1 MTRFMKKKLTVYDLL
16 KLKGVRQIH
25 EVYVNNVEEAIAAEE
40 AGIDMIC
47 TAYDMPHHGI
57 FGKLDDVKRI
67 RDAAPNTHLMSA
79 APEKSYATA
88 DEAVRAAYKLLSI
101 GCDSFYTNNSSSIIK
116 NLRKEKV
123 PVISHV
129 GLIPGHVNW
138 IGGFRAIGKNANEAI
153 QVLEHALELDDAGA
167 IGLEVEVVPPKVAEI
182 ITKKVKLLTISMGS
196 GSGCD
201 GQYLFSQDILGYN
214 TGHVP
219 RHSRIYRNFKKEFD
233 KLHVERVDAYKEF
246 IKDTEDKKFNDPKIT
261 VGIEDKEYE
270 SFLKLS
276 EKY

>member
-1 MTRFMKKKLTVYDLL
+1 MKKKLTVYDML
-16 KLKGVRQIH
+16 KLKGERQIH

-57 FGKLDDVKRI
+57 YGKLEDVKRI
-67 RDAAPNTHLMSA
+67 REAAPNTHLMSA

-101 GCDSFYTNNSSSIIK
+101 GCDSFYTNNSSNIIK

-153 QVLEHALELDDAGA
+153 GVLEHALELDDAGA

-214 TGHVP
+214 NGHVP
-219 RHSRIYRNFKKEFD
+219 RHSRIYRNFKKKFD
-233 KLHVERVDAYKEF
+233 ELHIERVNAYKEF
-246 IKDTEDKKFNDPKIT
+246 IKDTEDKNFNDPKIT

>member
-1 MTRFMKKKLTVYDLL
+1 MKNKLTVYDLL

-101 GCDSFYTNNSSSIIK
+101 GCDSFYTNNSSSIIRS
-116 NLRKEKV
+116 LRKEKV

-138 IGGFRAIGKNANEAI
+138 IGGFRAIGKNAKEAI
-153 QVLEHALELDDAGA
+153 EVLEHALELDDAGA
-167 IGLEVEVVPPKVAEI
+167 IGLEVEVVPPKVADI

-233 KLHVERVDAYKEF
+233 KLHVERVNAYKEF
-246 IKDTEDKKFNDPKIT
+246 IKDTEDKKFDDPKIT

-276 EKY
+276 DKY

>member
-1 MTRFMKKKLTVYDLL
+1 MKKKLTVYDLL

-261 VGIEDKEYE
+261 VEIEDKEYE

>member
-1 MTRFMKKKLTVYDLL
+1 MKKKLTVYDLL

-116 NLRKEKV
+116 SLRKEKV

-138 IGGFRAIGKNANEAI
+138 IGGFRAIGKNAKEAI
-153 QVLEHALELDDAGA
+153 EVLEHALELDDAGA

-233 KLHVERVDAYKEF
+233 KLHVERVNAYKEF
-246 IKDTEDKKFNDPKIT
+246 IKDTEDKKFDDPKIT

-276 EKY
+276 DKY

>member
-1 MTRFMKKKLTVYDLL
+1 MKKKLTVYDLL

-116 NLRKEKV
+116 SLRKEKV

-138 IGGFRAIGKNANEAI
+138 IGGFRAIGKNAKEAI
-153 QVLEHALELDDAGA
+153 EVLEHALELDDAGA

-219 RHSRIYRNFKKEFD
+219 RHSRIYRTFKKEFD
-233 KLHVERVDAYKEF
+233 KLHVERVNAYKEF
-246 IKDTEDKKFNDPKIT
+246 IKDTEDKKFDDPKIT

-276 EKY
+276 DKY

>member
-1 MTRFMKKKLTVYDLL
+1 MKKKLTVYDLL

-57 FGKLDDVKRI
+57 FGKLNDVKRI

-116 NLRKEKV
+116 SLRKEKV

-138 IGGFRAIGKNANEAI
+138 IGGFRAIGKNAKEAI
-153 QVLEHALELDDAGA
+153 EVLEHALELDDAGA

-219 RHSRIYRNFKKEFD
+219 RHSKIYRNFKKEFD
-233 KLHVERVDAYKEF
+233 KLHVERVNAYKEF
-246 IKDTEDKKFNDPKIT
+246 IKDTEDKKFDDPKIT

-276 EKY
+276 DKY

>member
-1 MTRFMKKKLTVYDLL
+1 MKKKRTVYDLL

-116 NLRKEKV
+116 SLRKEKV

-138 IGGFRAIGKNANEAI
+138 IGGFRAIGKNAKEAI

-214 TGHVP
+214 IGHVP

-233 KLHVERVDAYKEF
+233 KLHIERVNPYKEF
-246 IKDTEDKKFNDPKIT
+246 IKDTEDKKFDDPKIT

-276 EKY
+276 DKY

>member
-1 MTRFMKKKLTVYDLL
+1 MKKKLTVYDLL

-233 KLHVERVDAYKEF
+233 KLHVERVNAYKEF

-261 VGIEDKEYE
+261 VEIEDKEYE

>member
-1 MTRFMKKKLTVYDLL
+1 MKKKLTVYDLL
-16 KLKGVRQIH
+16 NLKGVKQIH

-40 AGIDMIC
+40 AGVDMIC

-57 FGKLDDVKRI
+57 FGKLEDVKRI

-123 PVISHV
+123 PVISHI

-138 IGGFRAIGKNANEAI
+138 IGGFRAIGKNAKEAI
-153 QVLEHALELDDAGA
+153 RVLEHALELDDAGA

-233 KLHVERVDAYKEF
+233 KLHIERVNAYKEF
-246 IKDTEDKKFNDPKIT
+246 VKDTEDKNFNDPKIT

>member
-1 MTRFMKKKLTVYDLL
+1 MKKKLTVYDLL

-116 NLRKEKV
+116 SLRKEKV

-138 IGGFRAIGKNANEAI
+138 IGGFRAIGKNAKEAI
-153 QVLEHALELDDAGA
+153 EVLEHALELDDAGA
-167 IGLEVEVVPPKVAEI
+167 IGLEVEVVPPKVAKI

-233 KLHVERVDAYKEF
+233 KLHVERVNAYKEF
-246 IKDTEDKKFNDPKIT
+246 IKDTEDKKFDDPKIT

-276 EKY
+276 DKY

>member
-1 MTRFMKKKLTVYDLL
+1 MKKKLTVYDLL
-16 KLKGVRQIH
+16 NLKGVKQIH

-40 AGIDMIC
+40 AGVDMIC

-57 FGKLDDVKRI
+57 FGKLEDVKRI

-123 PVISHV
+123 PVISHI

-138 IGGFRAIGKNANEAI
+138 IGGFRAIGKNAKEAI
-153 QVLEHALELDDAGA
+153 RVLEHALELDDAGA

-233 KLHVERVDAYKEF
+233 KLHVERVNAYKEF
-246 IKDTEDKKFNDPKIT
+246 VKDTEDKNFNDPKIT

-270 SFLKLS
+270 NFLKLS

>member
-1 MTRFMKKKLTVYDLL
+1 MKKKLTVYDLL
-16 KLKGVRQIH
+16 NLKGVKQIH

-40 AGIDMIC
+40 AGVDMIC

-57 FGKLDDVKRI
+57 FGKLEDVKRI
-67 RDAAPNTHLMSA
+67 REAAPNTHLMSA

-123 PVISHV
+123 PVISHI

-138 IGGFRAIGKNANEAI
+138 IGGFRAIGKNAKEAI
-153 QVLEHALELDDAGA
+153 EVLEHALELDDAGA

-196 GSGCD
+196 GSECD

-233 KLHVERVDAYKEF
+233 KLHIERVNAYKEF
-246 IKDTEDKKFNDPKIT
+246 VKDTEDKKFNDPKIT

>member
-1 MTRFMKKKLTVYDLL
+1 MKNKLTVYDLL

-101 GCDSFYTNNSSSIIK
+101 GCDSFYTNNSSSIIRS
-116 NLRKEKV
+116 LRKEKV

-138 IGGFRAIGKNANEAI
+138 IGGFRAIGKNAKEAI
-153 QVLEHALELDDAGA
+153 EVLEHALELDDAGA

-182 ITKKVKLLTISMGS
+182 ITNKVKLLTISMGS

-233 KLHVERVDAYKEF
+233 KLHVERVNAYKEF
-246 IKDTEDKKFNDPKIT
+246 IKDTEDKKFDDPKIT

-276 EKY
+276 DKY

>member
-1 MTRFMKKKLTVYDLL
+1 MKKKLTVYDML

-67 RDAAPNTHLMSA
+67 REAAPNTHLMSA

-138 IGGFRAIGKNANEAI
+138 IGGFRAVGKNAKEAI
-153 QVLEHALELDDAGA
+153 EVLEHALELDEAGA

-219 RHSRIYRNFKKEFD
+219 RHSRVYRNFKKEFD
-233 KLHVERVDAYKEF
+233 KLHSERVSAYKEF
-246 IKDTEDKKFNDPKIT
+246 IKDTNNKNFNDPKIT
-261 VGIEDKEYE
+261 IGIEDREYE
-270 SFLKLS
+270 NFLKIS

>member
-1 MTRFMKKKLTVYDLL
+1 MKKKLTVYDLL

-116 NLRKEKV
+116 SLRKEKV
-123 PVISHV
+123 PVISHI

-138 IGGFRAIGKNANEAI
+138 IGGFRAIGKNAKEAI
-153 QVLEHALELDDAGA
+153 EVLEHALELDDAGA

-233 KLHVERVDAYKEF
+233 KLHVERVNAYKEF
-246 IKDTEDKKFNDPKIT
+246 VKDTEDKNFNDPKIT

>member
-1 MTRFMKKKLTVYDLL
+1 MKNKLTVYDLL
-16 KLKGVRQIH
+16 KLKSVRQIH

-101 GCDSFYTNNSSSIIK
+101 GCDSFYTNNSSSIIRS
-116 NLRKEKV
+116 LRKEKV
-123 PVISHV
+123 PVISHI

-138 IGGFRAIGKNANEAI
+138 IGGFRAIGKNAKEAI
-153 QVLEHALELDDAGA
+153 EVLEHALELDDAGA

-219 RHSRIYRNFKKEFD
+219 RHSRIYKNFKKEFD
-233 KLHVERVDAYKEF
+233 KLHLERVNAYKEF
-246 IKDTEDKKFNDPKIT
+246 IRDTEDKKFDDPKIT

-276 EKY
+276 DKY

>member
-1 MTRFMKKKLTVYDLL
+1 MKKKLTVYDLL

-116 NLRKEKV
+116 SLRKEKV

-138 IGGFRAIGKNANEAI
+138 IGGFRAIGKNAKEAI
-153 QVLEHALELDDAGA
+153 EVLEHALELDDAGA

-233 KLHVERVDAYKEF
+233 KLHVERVSAYKEF
-246 IKDTEDKKFNDPKIT
+246 IKDTEDKKFDDPKIT

-276 EKY
+276 DKY

>member
-1 MTRFMKKKLTVYDLL
+1 MKKKLTVYDLL
-16 KLKGVRQIH
+16 KLKGIRQIH

-88 DEAVRAAYKLLSI
+88 DEAVRAAYKLLSV
-101 GCDSFYTNNSSSIIK
+101 GCDSFYTNNSSSIVK
-116 NLRKEKV
+116 SLRKEKV

-138 IGGFRAIGKNANEAI
+138 IGGFRAIGKNAKEAI
-153 QVLEHALELDDAGA
+153 EVLEHALELDDAGA

-233 KLHVERVDAYKEF
+233 KLHVERVNAYKEF
-246 IKDTEDKKFNDPKIT
+246 IKDTEDKKFDDPKIT

-276 EKY
+276 DKY

>member
-1 MTRFMKKKLTVYDLL
+1 MKKKLTVYDLL

-261 VGIEDKEYE
+261 VGIADKEYE

-276 EKY
+276 DKY

>member
-1 MTRFMKKKLTVYDLL
+1 MKNKLTVYDLF

-101 GCDSFYTNNSSSIIK
+101 GCDSFYTNNSSSIIRS
-116 NLRKEKV
+116 LRKEKV

-138 IGGFRAIGKNANEAI
+138 IGGFRAIGKNAKEAI

-233 KLHVERVDAYKEF
+233 KLHVERVNAYKEF
-246 IKDTEDKKFNDPKIT
+246 IKDTEDKKFDDPKIT

-276 EKY
+276 DKY

>member
-1 MTRFMKKKLTVYDLL
+1 MKKKLTVYDLL
-16 KLKGVRQIH
+16 NLKGVKQIH

-40 AGIDMIC
+40 AGVDMIC

-57 FGKLDDVKRI
+57 FGKLEDVKRI
-67 RDAAPNTHLMSA
+67 REAAPNTHLMSA

-123 PVISHV
+123 PVISHI

-138 IGGFRAIGKNANEAI
+138 IGGFRAIGKNAKEAI
-153 QVLEHALELDDAGA
+153 EVLEHALELDDAGA

-233 KLHVERVDAYKEF
+233 KLHVERVNAYKEF
-246 IKDTEDKKFNDPKIT
+246 VKDTEDKNFNDPKIT

-270 SFLKLS
+270 NFLKLS